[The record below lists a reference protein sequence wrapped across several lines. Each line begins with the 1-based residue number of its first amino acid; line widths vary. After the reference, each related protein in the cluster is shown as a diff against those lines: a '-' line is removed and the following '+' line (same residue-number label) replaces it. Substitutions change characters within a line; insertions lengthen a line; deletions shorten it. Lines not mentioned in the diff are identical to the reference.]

1 MTARPTAR
9 RKAPRRVALTAAT
22 KADRKQ
28 RRQSLKKPLMELR
41 VADTTERRYVFAY
54 QRLGFFIKTS
64 FLGPILSFS
73 ALDNAVAAYL
83 CHIFEEGEP
92 KSWSN
97 DTVAGVQYFL
107 PAARHRLALS
117 WSLVKTWHR
126 HELPARALPF
136 TVELLGGFA
145 GALLLAGQPR
155 VAAGCIVGFSL
166 ILRTSELLTLTV
178 DDIVMDCGGREAVV
192 RLRDT
197 KAGGRAAVHQSVV
210 VRDRPTLTALR
221 YLCFRRKA
229 GELLVP
235 LSDSDLRRVFA
246 HCVSCLRLGEFGVR
260 PYSLRRGG
268 ATWLFRRS
276 LSYDVVSDRGRW
288 SNIHTCRRYVE
299 DGAAQLAT
307 LRLDE
312 WQLAQIAALRARY
325 QSWSA
330 SVLEA
335 FRSQA
340 DDK

>member
-9 RKAPRRVALTAAT
+9 RKAPSRVALTAAT
-22 KADRKQ
+22 KADRKH
-28 RRQSLKKPLMELR
+28 RRQSLKKPLMDLR

-54 QRLGFFIKTS
+54 MRLGLFLKG

-73 ALDNAVAAYL
+73 ALDNAIAAYL

-97 DTVAGVQYFL
+97 DTVAAVQYFL
-107 PAARHRLALS
+107 PGARHRLALS

-136 TVELLGGFA
+136 TLELLGGFA
-145 GALLLAGQPR
+145 GALLLAGEPR

-166 ILRTSELLTLTV
+166 LLRTSELLSLRV
-178 DDIVMDCGGREAVV
+178 DDIVMERGWREAVV

-210 VRDRPTLTALR
+210 VRDLPTLTALR
-221 YLCFRRKA
+221 YLCFRRV
-229 GELLVP
+229 GGDPLVP

-246 HCVSCLRLGEFGVR
+246 HCVSCLRLGEFGIR

-268 ATWLFRRS
+268 ATWLFRRT

-288 SNIHTCRRYVE
+288 SNINTCRRYVE

-312 WQLAQIAALRARY
+312 WQLAQVSALGRRY